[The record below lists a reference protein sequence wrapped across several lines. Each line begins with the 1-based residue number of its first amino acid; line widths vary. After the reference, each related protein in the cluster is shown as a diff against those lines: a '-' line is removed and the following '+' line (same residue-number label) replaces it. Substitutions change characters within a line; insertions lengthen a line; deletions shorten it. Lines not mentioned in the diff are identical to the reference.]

1 MNTLKIGNK
10 IMNIEIN
17 IDDYLSKEEIKEECK
32 CAIRHL
38 IYNTY
43 NNESRIDTLIS
54 NLSYEF
60 LFKQISKCIDKDAE
74 TLIRNNVIELLENGT
89 SIKYELFRKPNAWD
103 REASVGYKILQQA
116 IKDSENLIREKVTAA
131 INDYDF
137 GNSQEIYDK
146 IMDCITSIIDDRL
159 LRPSVNENIPTT
171 SNK

>member
-1 MNTLKIGNK
+1 
-10 IMNIEIN
+10 MNIEIN
-17 IDDYLSKEEIKEECK
+17 ISDYLSEEEIKEECK
-32 CAIRHL
+32 QAIRDL

-43 NNESRIDTLIS
+43 KNETCIDRLIS

-74 TLIRNNVIELLENGT
+74 TLIKNEVIELLKNGT

-116 IKDSENLIREKVTAA
+116 IKDSENLIREKVTEA

-146 IMDCITSIIDDRL
+146 VMDCITSIIDDRL
-159 LRPSVNENIPTT
+159 FRIGVNENIPTT

>member
-1 MNTLKIGNK
+1 
-10 IMNIEIN
+10 MNIEIN
-17 IDDYLSKEEIKEECK
+17 ISDYLSEEEIKDECK
-32 CAIRHL
+32 RAIRNL

-103 REASVGYKILQQA
+103 REVSVGYKILQQA
-116 IKDSENLIREKVTAA
+116 IKDSENLIREKVTEA

-137 GNSQEIYDK
+137 GNSQELYDEIK
-146 IMDCITSIIDDRL
+146 DCITSIIDNRL
-159 LRPSVNENIPTT
+159 FRIGVNENTSVT

>member
-1 MNTLKIGNK
+1 
-10 IMNIEIN
+10 MNIEIN
-17 IDDYLSKEEIKEECK
+17 INDYLSEEEIKEECK
-32 CAIRHL
+32 RAIRDL

-60 LFKQISKCIDKDAE
+60 LFKQISECINKDAE
-74 TLIRNNVIELLENGT
+74 TLIRNKVIELLENDY

-116 IKDSENLIREKVTAA
+116 IKDSENLIREKVTTA
-131 INDYDF
+131 INNYDF
-137 GNSQEIYDK
+137 GNREEIYDT
-146 IMDCITSIIDDRL
+146 IMDCVRSIIDDRL
-159 LRPSVNENIPTT
+159 FRIDVNENTQTP

>member
-1 MNTLKIGNK
+1 MT
-10 IMNIEIN
+10 IEIN
-17 IDDYLSKEEIKEECK
+17 ISDYLSEEEIKEECK
-32 CAIRHL
+32 YAIRQL

-74 TLIRNNVIELLENGT
+74 TLIRNKVIELLENDS
-89 SIKYELFRKPNAWD
+89 SIKYELFRKANAWD
-103 REASVGYKILQQA
+103 REASVGYKILEKA

-137 GNSQEIYDK
+137 GNSKELYDEIK
-146 IMDCITSIIDDRL
+146 DCITSIIDNRL
-159 LRPSVNENIPTT
+159 FRIY
-171 SNK
+171 

>member
-1 MNTLKIGNK
+1 MT
-10 IMNIEIN
+10 IEIN
-17 IDDYLSKEEIKEECK
+17 INDYLSKEEIKEECK
-32 CAIRHL
+32 NAIRDL
-38 IYNTY
+38 LYNTY
-43 NNESRIDTLIS
+43 KNEACMDTLIS

-60 LFKQISKCIDKDAE
+60 LFKQISECINKDAE
-74 TLIRNNVIELLENGT
+74 TLIRNKVIELLENDYT
-89 SIKYELFRKPNAWD
+89 IKYELFRKANAWE
-103 REASVGYKILQQA
+103 RKASVGYEILTQA

-159 LRPSVNENIPTT
+159 FRIGVNENIPTT

>member
-1 MNTLKIGNK
+1 
-10 IMNIEIN
+10 MNIEIN
-17 IDDYLSKEEIKEECK
+17 ISDYLSEEEIKEECK
-32 CAIRHL
+32 NVIRDL
-38 IYNTY
+38 LYNTY
-43 NNESRIDTLIS
+43 KNEACIDRLIS

-103 REASVGYKILQQA
+103 RESSVGYKILQQA
-116 IKDSENLIREKVTAA
+116 IKDSENLIREKVTEA
-131 INDYDF
+131 INNYDF

-146 IMDCITSIIDDRL
+146 VMDCITSIIDNRL
-159 LRPSVNENIPTT
+159 FRIGVNENILTT